1 MESWSDVPPVRVGVA
16 GVGSLGF
23 HHARILGE
31 HPGAHLVGIHDADAA
46 RAAEVEIALGT
57 RAYPSLEDLLEG
69 IDALV
74 VAVPTTTHE
83 EVACAALSRGVHVLV
98 EKPIAPTLA
107 AADRI
112 LAAAATSG
120 ALVQIGHIER
130 FNGVMR
136 ACVEHLDDPLFVES
150 HRLAPFGPRGTDV
163 AVVLDLMIHDLDLLI
178 AIMQRPVLSVA
189 AMGVPVL
196 TTSPDIA
203 NARLEFEGGAVA
215 NLTASRVSLERLRK
229 IRFFQPT
236 GYISLDLAAGTGEY
250 LRLRSELRL
259 EPGVPLA
266 AERLEDVIERVPLR
280 GDGVEPLRAEL
291 DSFLLAAAGHAPVVV
306 TGEQGRR
313 ALAVALDIVSR
324 IEQRVAL
331 ATPA

>member
-1 MESWSDVPPVRVGVA
+1 MRERLRVGVA

-23 HHARILGE
+23 HHARILRE
-31 HPGAHLVGIHDADAA
+31 LPDVIVRGIHDTDAA
-46 RAAEVEIALGT
+46 RLDTVSRELQLPAFPDLD
-57 RAYPSLEDLLEG
+57 SLLEDV
-69 IDALV
+69 DALV
-74 VAVPTTTHE
+74 VAVPTNAHE
-83 EVACAALSRGVHVLV
+83 PVACAALERGVDVLV

-112 LAAAATSG
+112 LEAANRSG
-120 ALVQIGHIER
+120 ARVQIGHIER

-136 ACVEHLDDPLFVES
+136 ACVEHLDEPLFVEC

-163 AVVLDLMIHDLDLLI
+163 AVVLDLMIHDLDLLL
-178 AIMQRPVLSVA
+178 AIMQRPVVSVA

-203 NARLEFEGGAVA
+203 NARLEFQGGAVA
-215 NLTASRVSLERLRK
+215 NLTASRVSLERMRK

-250 LRLRSELRL
+250 LRLRSDLRL

-266 AERLEDVIERVPLR
+266 AARLEDVIERVALR

-291 DSFLLAAAGHAPVVV
+291 DSFVAAAAGREPVAV
-306 TGEQGRR
+306 TGEQGRQ
-313 ALAVALDIVSR
+313 ALAVALEIVSR
-324 IEQRVAL
+324 IEQRVSL
-331 ATPA
+331 PAPG